1 MDEIDESIIFMN
13 ICSLRLRMCIFCRT
27 FAHSSNMTH
36 QELAYHYVQHTNR
49 CIFLTGKAG
58 TGKTTFL
65 RRLKQECPK
74 QMAVV
79 APTGVAAI
87 NAEGVTIHSLFQLPP
102 QLFLPTDEARRQLFA
117 EMQMRA
123 NKQRVLRNLELLVID
138 EVSMVRADLLDTI
151 DAVLRHF
158 KHRPT
163 IPFGGVQLLVIGDLF
178 QLSPVVREEEWR
190 LLQPYYEGPY
200 FFQARVF
207 RELKPIYIEFEHVY
221 RQTNVEFLSILNEVR
236 NNRLTAESFAVLNGR
251 VQKFSGSEDQEFRRP
266 DGAITLSTHNSKVD
280 AINQR
285 EMDALKGK
293 EYTYKATITDTFPE
307 SMYPIDEQ
315 LTLKVGARVMF
326 IKNDSSTDKLYYNG
340 KLGVVTSLSKQA
352 INVRCDDGTEVNV
365 HNEVWENIRYN
376 ADSGSDQVQTE
387 IIGTFTHYPL
397 RLAWAITIHKAQG
410 LTFDQLII
418 DAEDAFAAGQVYVA
432 LSRCRSLEGLTLL
445 TPIPTRALTN
455 AREVLQFTENQDSI
469 QTIEQNLQPA
479 QKDYLTTL
487 LCALFD
493 FKEHAEQLY
502 SLQRMANNMTSL
514 QIPPNQYITDLITPL
529 LELHGVGER
538 FQQQIRQ
545 LMYNDQLDKLQERL
559 QAACQYYAP
568 KIYELLKEMSDCPLR
583 SNNQSDSAQLKQSI
597 LDIYAALSRK
607 AYLQAQMAQNVTVE
621 AYFEARKTYQYKEP
635 SLTIYTTQRKKH
647 VTSSAT
653 AFLSVSLLQQGYR
666 LNDIAKKRKITLKTV
681 AKHIRQFIDD
691 GVIKISDVFPED
703 RQYLR

>member
-1 MDEIDESIIFMN
+1 
-13 ICSLRLRMCIFCRT
+13 
-27 FAHSSNMTH
+27 MTT

-221 RQTNVEFLSILNEVR
+221 RQTNQEFLSILNEVR
-236 NNRLTAESFAVLNGR
+236 NNALTPQSFAVLNSR
-251 VQKFSGSEDQEFRRP
+251 VRSLGVKEFRSLE
-266 DGAITLSTHNSKVD
+266 GAITLSTHNSKVD

-352 INVRCDDGTEVNV
+352 INVLCDDGTEVNV

-479 QKDYLTTL
+479 QKEYLTTL

-493 FKEHAEQLY
+493 FKEHTEQLY

-545 LMYNDQLDKLQERL
+545 LMYHNQLDKLQERL
-559 QAACQYYAP
+559 LAASQYYAP
-568 KIYELLKEMSDCPLR
+568 KLYELLKEMSECPLR

-607 AYLQAQMAQNVTVE
+607 AYLQSQMAQKVTVE
-621 AYFEARKTYQYKEP
+621 AYFEARKTYKYKEP
-635 SLTIYTTQRKKH
+635 ALAIYTTQRKSR
-647 VTSSAT
+647 VNAT
-653 AFLSVSLLQQGYR
+653 TFQTMTLLHQGYR
-666 LNDIAKKRKITLKTV
+666 IKDIAKQRNMTQRTVVKHLK
-681 AKHIRQFIDD
+681 ALLED
-691 GVIKISDVFPED
+691 GVIELQDFHPAD
-703 RQYLR
+703 RVWIRG

>member
-1 MDEIDESIIFMN
+1 
-13 ICSLRLRMCIFCRT
+13 
-27 FAHSSNMTH
+27 MTT

-65 RRLKQECPK
+65 RRLKEECPK

-102 QLFLPTDEARRQLFA
+102 QLFVPTDEARRQLFA

-158 KHRPT
+158 KHRPN
-163 IPFGGVQLLVIGDLF
+163 IPFGGVQLLLIGDLF
-178 QLSPVVREEEWR
+178 QLSPVAREDEWR
-190 LLQPYYEGPY
+190 LLQPFYDGPY

-207 RELKPIYIEFEHVY
+207 HELKPVYIEFEHVY
-221 RQTNVEFLSILNEVR
+221 RQTNLDFLHILNEVR
-236 NNRLTAESFAVLNGR
+236 NNTLSPSSLQILNSR
-251 VQKFSGSEDQEFRRP
+251 YIP
-266 DGAITLSTHNSKVD
+266 DFKSDSHITLSTHNSKVD

-285 EMDALKGK
+285 EMAALKGK

-352 INVRCDDGTEVNV
+352 INVLCDDGTEVDV

-455 AREVLQFTENQDSI
+455 AREVLQFTDNQDSL
-469 QTIEQNLQPA
+469 QTTKQNLIPS

-493 FKEHAEQLY
+493 FREHTEQLY
-502 SLQRMANNMTSL
+502 ALQRMANNMTSL
-514 QIPPNQYITDLITPL
+514 QIPPNQYISDLISPL
-529 LELHGVGER
+529 LDLHGVGER

-545 LMYNDQLDKLQERL
+545 LMYHDQLDKLQERL
-559 QAACQYYAP
+559 MAASQYYAP
-568 KIYELLKEMSDCPLR
+568 KLLELLKTITDCPLR

-607 AYLQAQMAQNVTVE
+607 AYLQAQMAQKVTVE
-621 AYFEARKTYQYKEP
+621 AYFEARKSYKYKEP
-635 SLTIYTTQRKKH
+635 TLTIYTTQRKDR
-647 VTSSAT
+647 VSST
-653 AFLSVSLLQQGYR
+653 TFHTMTLLRQGYR
-666 LNDIAKKRKITLKTV
+666 IKDIAKHRNMTQKTVIKHLKTLLE
-681 AKHIRQFIDD
+681 DD
-691 GVIKISDVFPED
+691 MIALSDFHPAD
-703 RQYLR
+703 RPWVRS

>member
-1 MDEIDESIIFMN
+1 MN
-13 ICSLRLRMCIFCRT
+13 T
-27 FAHSSNMTH
+27 Y
-36 QELAYHYVQHTNR
+36 ELAYEYVQHTNR

-65 RRLKQECPK
+65 RRLKEECPK

-151 DAVLRHF
+151 DVVLRHF

-236 NNRLTAESFAVLNGR
+236 NNALTPDSLRILNSR
-251 VQKFSGSEDQEFRRP
+251 YIP
-266 DGAITLSTHNSKVD
+266 DFKSDSYITLSTHNSKVD

-285 EMDALKGK
+285 EMNALKGK
-293 EYTYKATITDTFPE
+293 EYTYRATITDTFPE

-326 IKNDSSTDKLYYNG
+326 IKNDSSNDKLYYNG

-352 INVRCDDGTEVNV
+352 INVQCDDGTEVNV

-455 AREVLQFTENQDSI
+455 AREVLQFTDNQDSL
-469 QTIEQNLQPA
+469 QTIEQNLISA

-493 FKEHAEQLY
+493 FKEHTEQLY
-502 SLQRMANNMTSL
+502 ALQRMANNMSSL
-514 QIPPNQYITDLITPL
+514 QFPPNEYLTDLISL
-529 LELHGVGER
+529 LLDLHGVGER

-545 LMYNDQLDKLQERL
+545 LMYHDQIEQLQQRL
-559 QAACQYYAP
+559 QAASQYYAP
-568 KIYELLKEMSDCPLR
+568 KIYELLKAMSDCQLR
-583 SNNQSDSAQLKQSI
+583 SNNQSDAAQLKQNI
-597 LDIYAALSRK
+597 LDIYAAISRK
-607 AYLQAQMAQNVTVE
+607 AYLQSQIAQNVTVE
-621 AYFEARKTYQYKEP
+621 AYFKARKTYKYKEP
-635 SLTIYTTQRKKH
+635 ALTIYTTQRKAR
-647 VTSSAT
+647 VNAT
-653 AFLSVSLLQQGYR
+653 TFQSLTLLHQGYR
-666 LNDIAKKRKITLKTV
+666 IKDIAKHRNVTQRTVIKHLKTLMEDGMLEIHEIHPADRV
-681 AKHIRQFIDD
+681 WIRN
-691 GVIKISDVFPED
+691 
-703 RQYLR
+703 

>member
-1 MDEIDESIIFMN
+1 
-13 ICSLRLRMCIFCRT
+13 
-27 FAHSSNMTH
+27 MTT

-65 RRLKQECPK
+65 RRLKEECPK

-151 DAVLRHF
+151 DTVLRHF

-163 IPFGGVQLLVIGDLF
+163 IPFGGVQLIVIGDLF

-190 LLQPYYEGPY
+190 LLQPFYDGPY

-221 RQTNVEFLSILNEVR
+221 RQTNLEFLSILNEVR
-236 NNRLTAESFAVLNGR
+236 NNALTPQSFEILNSR
-251 VQKFSGSEDQEFRRP
+251 VKSLGTEVIGSLGENSKQ
-266 DGAITLSTHNSKVD
+266 AITLSTHNSKVD
-280 AINQR
+280 AINRR
-285 EMDALKGK
+285 EMEALKGK
-293 EYTYKATITDTFPE
+293 EYTYKAKITDTFPE

-340 KLGVVTSLSKQA
+340 KLGVVASLSKQA
-352 INVRCDDGTEVNV
+352 INVLCDDGTEVNV

-376 ADSGSDQVQTE
+376 ADSGSDLVQTE
-387 IIGTFTHYPL
+387 IVGTFTHYPL

-455 AREVLQFTENQDSI
+455 AREVLQFTDNQESI
-469 QTIEQNLQPA
+469 QAIEQNLQPA
-479 QKDYLTTL
+479 RKEYLTTL

-493 FKEHAEQLY
+493 FKEHTEQLY
-502 SLQRMANNMTSL
+502 ALQRMANNMTSL
-514 QIPPNQYITDLITPL
+514 QTPPSDFIADLITPL
-529 LELHGVGER
+529 LDLHGVGER

-545 LMYNDQLDKLQERL
+545 LMYHDQLEKLLERL

-568 KIYELLKEMSDCPLR
+568 KIYELLKAMSDCPLR
-583 SNNQSDSAQLKQSI
+583 SNNQSDSAQLKQAI

-607 AYLQAQMAQNVTVE
+607 AYLQAQMAQKATVE
-621 AYFEARKTYQYKEP
+621 AYFEARKTYKYKEP
-635 SLTIYTTQRKKH
+635 ILTIYTTQRKLR
-647 VTSSAT
+647 TSSR
-653 AFLSVSLLQQGYR
+653 AFQSLTYLKQGYR
-666 LNDIAKKRKITLKTV
+666 ISEIAQLRGMTQKTII
-681 AKHIRQFIDD
+681 KHLRQFYDE
-691 GVIKISDVFPED
+691 GVIDVSDFHPAD
-703 RQYLR
+703 RRWVR

>member
-1 MDEIDESIIFMN
+1 
-13 ICSLRLRMCIFCRT
+13 
-27 FAHSSNMTH
+27 MTP

-58 TGKTTFL
+58 TGKTSFL
-65 RRLKQECPK
+65 RRLKEECPK
-74 QMAVV
+74 QLAVV

-102 QLFLPTDEARRQLFA
+102 QLFIPTDEARRQLFA

-190 LLQPYYEGPY
+190 LLQAFYDGPY

-207 RELKPIYIEFEHVY
+207 RELKPVYIEFERVY
-221 RQTNVEFLSILNEVR
+221 RQTNMEFLSILNQVR
-236 NNRLTAESFAVLNGR
+236 NNALTPQSFAMLNSR
-251 VQKFSGSEDQEFRRP
+251 VRSLGVKEFRSL
-266 DGAITLSTHNSKVD
+266 GEAITLSTHNSKVD

-285 EMDALKGK
+285 EMDALNGK
-293 EYTYKATITDTFPE
+293 EYTYKATITDTFPD
-307 SMYPIDEQ
+307 SMFPIDEQ

-352 INVRCDDGTEVNV
+352 INVLCDDGTEVNV
-365 HNEVWENIRYN
+365 HKELWENIRYN
-376 ADSGSDQVQTE
+376 ADSGSDLLQTE

-432 LSRCRSLEGLTLL
+432 LSRCRSLDGLTLL

-455 AREVLQFTENQDSI
+455 AREVLQFTDNQDSL

-479 QKDYLTTL
+479 QQEYLTTL

-493 FKEHAEQLY
+493 FKEHTEQLY
-502 SLQRMANNMTSL
+502 ALQRMANNMTSL
-514 QIPPNQYITDLITPL
+514 QIPPNQYITDLISPL
-529 LELHGVGER
+529 LDLHRVGER

-545 LMYNDQLDKLQERL
+545 LMYHNQFDKLQERL
-559 QAACQYYAP
+559 LAASQYYAP
-568 KIYELLKEMSDCPLR
+568 QIYQLLKAMTDCPLR
-583 SNNQSDSAQLKQSI
+583 SNNQSDSTQLKQSI

-607 AYLQAQMAQNVTVE
+607 AYLQSQLAQEVTVE
-621 AYFEARKTYQYKEP
+621 AYFEARKSYKYKEP
-635 SLTIYTTQRKKH
+635 SLTIYTTQRKSRI
-647 VTSSAT
+647 TAT
-653 AFLSVSLLQQGYR
+653 TFQTMTLLHHGYR
-666 LNDIAKKRKITLKTV
+666 IKDIAKHRNMTQKTV
-681 AKHIRQFIDD
+681 IRHLKSLLDD
-691 GVIKISDVFPED
+691 DMIVLSDFHPAD
-703 RQYLR
+703 RPWVKR

>member
-1 MDEIDESIIFMN
+1 
-13 ICSLRLRMCIFCRT
+13 
-27 FAHSSNMTH
+27 MTS

-65 RRLKQECPK
+65 RRLKEDCSK
-74 QMAVV
+74 QMTVV

-102 QLFLPTDEARRQLFA
+102 QLFLPTDEARRQLFS

-151 DAVLRHF
+151 DAVLRHY

-190 LLQPYYEGPY
+190 LLQPFYDGPY

-207 RELKPIYIEFEHVY
+207 RELQPVYIEFEHVY
-221 RQTNVEFLSILNEVR
+221 RQTNLEFLSILNEVR
-236 NNRLTAESFAVLNGR
+236 NNALTPQSFAVLNSR
-251 VQKFSGSEDQEFRRP
+251 VRSLGVKEFRSLE
-266 DGAITLSTHNSKVD
+266 GAITLSTHNSKVD

-285 EMDALKGK
+285 EMDALKGR
-293 EYTYKATITDTFPE
+293 EYTYNATITDTFPE

-315 LTLKVGARVMF
+315 LVLKVGARVMF
-326 IKNDSSTDKLYYNG
+326 IKNDSSSEKLYYNG
-340 KLGVVTSLSKQA
+340 KLGVVASLSKQA
-352 INVRCDDGTEVNV
+352 INVLCDDGTEVNV
-365 HNEVWENIRYN
+365 HNEVWENIRYS

-455 AREVLQFTENQDSI
+455 AQEVLQFTANQDSL

-479 QKDYLTTL
+479 QKEYLTSL

-514 QIPPNQYITDLITPL
+514 QIPPNQYISDLISPL
-529 LELHGVGER
+529 LDLHGVGER

-545 LMYNDQLDKLQERL
+545 LMYHDQQDKLQERL
-559 QAACQYYAP
+559 QAASQYYAP
-568 KIYELLKEMSDCPLR
+568 KLYELLKAVSDCPLR
-583 SNNQSDSAQLKQSI
+583 SNNQSDAGQLKQSI

-607 AYLQAQMAQNVTVE
+607 TYLQAQMAKVATVE
-621 AYFEARKTYQYKEP
+621 TYFEARKNYKYKEP
-635 SLTIYTTQRKKH
+635 TLTIYTTQRKSR
-647 VTSSAT
+647 VNTT
-653 AFLSVSLLQQGYR
+653 TFQTLTLLHQGYR
-666 LNDIAKKRKITLKTV
+666 IKDIAKHRNMTQKTIIKHLKILLE
-681 AKHIRQFIDD
+681 D
-691 GVIKISDVFPED
+691 GVIEQHDFHPAD
-703 RQYLR
+703 RPWVR

>member
-1 MDEIDESIIFMN
+1 
-13 ICSLRLRMCIFCRT
+13 
-27 FAHSSNMTH
+27 MTS

-65 RRLKQECPK
+65 RRLKEDCSK

-102 QLFLPTDEARRQLFA
+102 QLFLPTDEARRQLFS

-138 EVSMVRADLLDTI
+138 EVSMVRAYLLDTI
-151 DAVLRHF
+151 DAVLRHY

-190 LLQPYYEGPY
+190 LLQPFYDGPY

-207 RELKPIYIEFEHVY
+207 RELQPVYIEFEHVY
-221 RQTNVEFLSILNEVR
+221 RQTNLEFLSILNEVR
-236 NNRLTAESFAVLNGR
+236 NNILTTESLRILNSR
-251 VQKFSGSEDQEFRRP
+251 YVP
-266 DGAITLSTHNSKVD
+266 DFKSNSHITLSTHNSKVD

-285 EMDALKGK
+285 EMDALKGR
-293 EYTYKATITDTFPE
+293 EYTYNATITDTFPE

-315 LTLKVGARVMF
+315 LVLKVGARVMF
-326 IKNDSSTDKLYYNG
+326 IKNDSSSEKLYYNG
-340 KLGVVTSLSKQA
+340 KLGVVASLSKQA
-352 INVRCDDGTEVNV
+352 INVLCDDGTEVNV

-455 AREVLQFTENQDSI
+455 AREVLQFTANQDSL

-479 QKDYLTTL
+479 QKEYLTSL

-502 SLQRMANNMTSL
+502 ALQRMANNMTSL

-635 SLTIYTTQRKKH
+635 SLTIYTTQRKSR
-647 VTSSAT
+647 VNAT
-653 AFLSVSLLQQGYR
+653 TFQTMTLLHQGYR
-666 LNDIAKKRKITLKTV
+666 IKDIAKHRNMTQKTVIKHLKMLLEDDVITLTDFHP
-681 AKHIRQFIDD
+681 ADRIW
-691 GVIKISDVFPED
+691 IKNGNYI
-703 RQYLR
+703 

>member
-1 MDEIDESIIFMN
+1 
-13 ICSLRLRMCIFCRT
+13 
-27 FAHSSNMTH
+27 MTS

-236 NNRLTAESFAVLNGR
+236 NNRLTAESFAVLNSR
-251 VQKFSGSEDQEFRRP
+251 VRSLGVQELRSLE
-266 DGAITLSTHNSKVD
+266 GAITLSTHNSKVD

-315 LTLKVGARVMF
+315 LILKVGARVMF

-455 AREVLQFTENQDSI
+455 AREVLRFTENQDSI

-479 QKDYLTTL
+479 QKEYLTSL

-493 FKEHAEQLY
+493 FKEHTEQLY

-514 QIPPNQYITDLITPL
+514 QIPPNQYISDLITPL

-545 LMYNDQLDKLQERL
+545 LMYHDQLDKLQERL

-568 KIYELLKEMSDCPLR
+568 KIYELLKEMSNCPLR

-647 VTSSAT
+647 VTTSAT

>member
-1 MDEIDESIIFMN
+1 
-13 ICSLRLRMCIFCRT
+13 
-27 FAHSSNMTH
+27 MTP

-58 TGKTTFL
+58 TGKTSFL
-65 RRLKQECPK
+65 RRLKEECPK
-74 QMAVV
+74 QLAVV

-102 QLFLPTDEARRQLFA
+102 QLFIPTDEARRQLFA

-190 LLQPYYEGPY
+190 LLQAFYDGPY

-207 RELKPIYIEFEHVY
+207 RELKPVYIEFERVY
-221 RQTNVEFLSILNEVR
+221 RQTNMEFLSILNQVR
-236 NNRLTAESFAVLNGR
+236 NNALTPQSFAMLNSR
-251 VQKFSGSEDQEFRRP
+251 VRSLGDQEFRSLE
-266 DGAITLSTHNSKVD
+266 GAITLSTHNSKVD

-285 EMDALKGK
+285 EMDALNGK
-293 EYTYKATITDTFPE
+293 EYTYKATITDTFPD
-307 SMYPIDEQ
+307 SMFPIDEQ

-340 KLGVVTSLSKQA
+340 KLGVVTSLSKHA
-352 INVRCDDGTEVNV
+352 INVLCDDGTEVNV
-365 HNEVWENIRYN
+365 HKELWENIRYN
-376 ADSGSDQVQTE
+376 ADSGSDLLQTE

-432 LSRCRSLEGLTLL
+432 LSRCRSLDGLTLL

-455 AREVLQFTENQDSI
+455 AREVLQFTDNQDSL

-479 QKDYLTTL
+479 QQEYLATL

-493 FKEHAEQLY
+493 FKEHTEQLY
-502 SLQRMANNMTSL
+502 ALQRMANNMTSL
-514 QIPPNQYITDLITPL
+514 QIPPNQYITDLISPL
-529 LELHGVGER
+529 LDLHRVGER

-545 LMYNDQLDKLQERL
+545 LMYHNQFDKLQERL
-559 QAACQYYAP
+559 LAASQYYAP
-568 KIYELLKEMSDCPLR
+568 QIYQLLKAMTDCPLR
-583 SNNQSDSAQLKQSI
+583 SNNQSDSTQLKQSI

-607 AYLQAQMAQNVTVE
+607 AYLQSQLAQEVTVE
-621 AYFEARKTYQYKEP
+621 AYFEARKSYKYKEP
-635 SLTIYTTQRKKH
+635 SLTIYTTQRKSRI
-647 VTSSAT
+647 TAT
-653 AFLSVSLLQQGYR
+653 TFQTMTLLRHGYR
-666 LNDIAKKRKITLKTV
+666 IKDIAKHRNMTQKTV
-681 AKHIRQFIDD
+681 IRHLKSLLDD
-691 GVIKISDVFPED
+691 DMIVLSDFHPAD
-703 RQYLR
+703 RPWVKR

>member
-1 MDEIDESIIFMN
+1 
-13 ICSLRLRMCIFCRT
+13 
-27 FAHSSNMTH
+27 
-36 QELAYHYVQHTNR
+36 
-49 CIFLTGKAG
+49 
-58 TGKTTFL
+58 
-65 RRLKQECPK
+65 
-74 QMAVV
+74 
-79 APTGVAAI
+79 
-87 NAEGVTIHSLFQLPP
+87 LPP

-190 LLQPYYEGPY
+190 LLQPFYDGPY

-207 RELKPIYIEFEHVY
+207 RELKPVYIEFEHVY
-221 RQTNVEFLSILNEVR
+221 RQTNLDFLSILNEVR
-236 NNRLTAESFAVLNGR
+236 NNALTPHSFAVLNSR
-251 VQKFSGSEDQEFRRP
+251 VRSLGVKEFRSLE
-266 DGAITLSTHNSKVD
+266 GAITLSTHNSKVD

-352 INVRCDDGTEVNV
+352 INVLCDDGTEVNV

-376 ADSGSDQVQTE
+376 AEASSDQVQTE
-387 IIGTFTHYPL
+387 VIGTFTHYPL

-455 AREVLQFTENQDSI
+455 AREVLQFTDNQESI

-479 QKDYLTTL
+479 QKEYLTTL

-493 FKEHAEQLY
+493 FKEHTEHLY
-502 SLQRMANNMTSL
+502 ALQRMANSMTSL
-514 QIPPNQYITDLITPL
+514 QTPPNEFITDLITPL
-529 LELHGVGER
+529 LDLHGVGER

-545 LMYNDQLDKLQERL
+545 LMYHDQLDKLQERL

-568 KIYELLKEMSDCPLR
+568 KIYELLKAMSDCPLR
-583 SNNQSDSAQLKQSI
+583 SNNQSDAAQLKQSI

-607 AYLQAQMAQNVTVE
+607 AYLQAQMAQKVTVE
-621 AYFEARKTYQYKEP
+621 AYFEARKTYKYKEP
-635 SLTIYTTQRKKH
+635 ILTIYTTQRKLR
-647 VTSSAT
+647 TSSR
-653 AFLSVSLLQQGYR
+653 AFQSLTYLKQGYR
-666 LNDIAKKRKITLKTV
+666 ISEIAQLRGMTQKTII
-681 AKHIRQFIDD
+681 KHLRQFYDE
-691 GVIKISDVFPED
+691 GVIDVSDFHPAD
-703 RQYLR
+703 RRWVR

>member
-1 MDEIDESIIFMN
+1 
-13 ICSLRLRMCIFCRT
+13 
-27 FAHSSNMTH
+27 MTS

-251 VQKFSGSEDQEFRRP
+251 VQEFRGSEVQEFRSLG
-266 DGAITLSTHNSKVD
+266 GAITLSTHNSKVD

-285 EMDALKGK
+285 EMDALKGR

-315 LTLKVGARVMF
+315 LILKVGARVMF

-352 INVRCDDGTEVNV
+352 INVLCDDGTEVNV

-479 QKDYLTTL
+479 QKEYLTTL

-493 FKEHAEQLY
+493 FKEHTEQLY

-545 LMYNDQLDKLQERL
+545 LMYHDQLDKLQERL

-621 AYFEARKTYQYKEP
+621 AYFEARKTYKYKEP
-635 SLTIYTTQRKKH
+635 SLTIYTTQRKSR
-647 VTSSAT
+647 VNAT
-653 AFLSVSLLQQGYR
+653 TFQTMTLLHQGYR

>member
-1 MDEIDESIIFMN
+1 
-13 ICSLRLRMCIFCRT
+13 
-27 FAHSSNMTH
+27 MTS

-190 LLQPYYEGPY
+190 LLQPFYDGPY

-236 NNRLTAESFAVLNGR
+236 NNALTPQSFAVLNSR
-251 VQKFSGSEDQEFRRP
+251 VRSEGMKELRSEG
-266 DGAITLSTHNSKVD
+266 GAITLSTHNNKVD

-352 INVRCDDGTEVNV
+352 IHVRCDDGTEVNV

-410 LTFDQLII
+410 LTFDELII

-455 AREVLQFTENQDSI
+455 AREVLQFTDNQDSLQI
-469 QTIEQNLQPA
+469 IEQNLQPA
-479 QKDYLTTL
+479 QKEYLTTL

-493 FKEHAEQLY
+493 FKEHTEQLY

-514 QIPPNQYITDLITPL
+514 QIPPNQYISDLITPL

-545 LMYNDQLDKLQERL
+545 LMYLNQRDKLQERL

-597 LDIYAALSRK
+597 LDIYAAISRK
-607 AYLQAQMAQNVTVE
+607 AYLQAQMAQNLTVE
-621 AYFEARKTYQYKEP
+621 TYFLARRTYTYKEP
-635 SLTIYTTQRKKH
+635 TLTIYTTQRKSR
-647 VTSSAT
+647 VNAT
-653 AFLSVSLLQQGYR
+653 TFQTMTLLHQGYR
-666 LNDIAKKRKITLKTV
+666 IKDIAKQRNMTQRTVIKHLKILLEDEMITLHDFHP
-681 AKHIRQFIDD
+681 ADRIW
-691 GVIKISDVFPED
+691 IKN
-703 RQYLR
+703 

>member
-1 MDEIDESIIFMN
+1 
-13 ICSLRLRMCIFCRT
+13 
-27 FAHSSNMTH
+27 MTS

-65 RRLKQECPK
+65 PCLKQECPK

-158 KHRPT
+158 KHRPM

-251 VQKFSGSEDQEFRRP
+251 VREIRGSGVQEFRGSEE
-266 DGAITLSTHNSKVD
+266 GAITLSTHNSKVD

-455 AREVLQFTENQDSI
+455 AREVLRFTENQDSI

-479 QKDYLTTL
+479 QKEYLTTL

-493 FKEHAEQLY
+493 FKEHTEQLY

-621 AYFEARKTYQYKEP
+621 AYFEARKTYKYKEP

>member
-1 MDEIDESIIFMN
+1 
-13 ICSLRLRMCIFCRT
+13 
-27 FAHSSNMTH
+27 MTS

-190 LLQPYYEGPY
+190 LLQSYYEGPY

-236 NNRLTAESFAVLNGR
+236 NNRLTAESLRILNSR
-251 VQKFSGSEDQEFRRP
+251 YIP
-266 DGAITLSTHNSKVD
+266 DFKSNSHITLSTHNNKVD

-285 EMDALKGK
+285 EMNALKGK
-293 EYTYKATITDTFPE
+293 EYTYHATITDIFPE

-352 INVRCDDGTEVNV
+352 IHVLCDDGTEVNV

-455 AREVLQFTENQDSI
+455 AHEVLKFTDKQDSI
-469 QTIEQNLQPA
+469 QMVEQNLQPA
-479 QKDYLTTL
+479 QQEYLVSL

-493 FKEHAEQLY
+493 FKEHTEQLY

-514 QIPPNQYITDLITPL
+514 QTPPNQYIADLVTPL

-545 LMYNDQLDKLQERL
+545 LMYHDQQDKLQERL
-559 QAACQYYAP
+559 RAACQYYAP
-568 KIYELLKEMSDCPLR
+568 KIYELLKDMSDCPLR
-583 SNNQSDSAQLKQSI
+583 SNNQSDSAQLKQNI
-597 LDIYAALSRK
+597 LDIYAAISRK
-607 AYLQAQMAQNVTVE
+607 AYLQAQMAKDVTVE
-621 AYFEARKTYQYKEP
+621 AYFKARKAYKYKEP
-635 SLTIYTTQRKKH
+635 TLTIYTTQRKSR
-647 VTSSAT
+647 VNAT
-653 AFLSVSLLQQGYR
+653 TFQTMTLLHQGYHIK
-666 LNDIAKKRKITLKTV
+666 DIAKHRNMTQKTV
-681 AKHIRQFIDD
+681 IKHLKMLLED
-691 GVIKISDVFPED
+691 GMIEIHDFHPADRLWIKN
-703 RQYLR
+703 

>member
-1 MDEIDESIIFMN
+1 MS
-13 ICSLRLRMCIFCRT
+13 
-27 FAHSSNMTH
+27 AY
-36 QELAYHYVQHTNR
+36 ELAYEYVQYTNC

-102 QLFLPTDEARRQLFA
+102 QLFLPTDEARRQLFS

-123 NKQRVLRNLELLVID
+123 NKQRVLRNLELLVVD

-163 IPFGGVQLLVIGDLF
+163 IPFGGVQLLMIGDLF

-190 LLQPYYEGPY
+190 LLQPFYDGPY

-207 RELKPIYIEFEHVY
+207 RELQPVYIEFEHVY
-221 RQTNVEFLSILNEVR
+221 RQTNLEFLSILNEVR
-236 NNRLTAESFAVLNGR
+236 NNALTPQSFAVLNSR
-251 VQKFSGSEDQEFRRP
+251 VRSLGVKEFRSLE
-266 DGAITLSTHNSKVD
+266 GAITLSTHNSKVD

-293 EYTYKATITDTFPE
+293 EYTYKATITDIFPE

-315 LTLKVGARVMF
+315 LVLKVGARVMF

-469 QTIEQNLQPA
+469 QTVEQDLQPA
-479 QKDYLTTL
+479 QKEYLTSL

-502 SLQRMANNMTSL
+502 ALQRMANNMTSL
-514 QIPPNQYITDLITPL
+514 QIPPNQYISDLITPL

-545 LMYNDQLDKLQERL
+545 LMYHNRLEKLQERL
-559 QAACQYYAP
+559 QAASQYYAP

-583 SNNQSDSAQLKQSI
+583 SNNQSDSAQLKQAI
-597 LDIYAALSRK
+597 LDIYAAISRK
-607 AYLQAQMAQNVTVE
+607 VYLQAQMAKDVTVE
-621 AYFEARKTYQYKEP
+621 AYFKARKAYQYKEP
-635 SLTIYTTQRKKH
+635 SLTIYTTQRKSR
-647 VTSSAT
+647 VNAT
-653 AFLSVSLLQQGYR
+653 TFQTMTLLHQGYR
-666 LNDIAKKRKITLKTV
+666 IKDIAKHRNMTQKTV
-681 AKHIRQFIDD
+681 IKHLKMLLED
-691 GVIKISDVFPED
+691 GVITLTDFHPAD
-703 RQYLR
+703 RVWIKN

>member
-1 MDEIDESIIFMN
+1 
-13 ICSLRLRMCIFCRT
+13 
-27 FAHSSNMTH
+27 MTH

-251 VQKFSGSEDQEFRRP
+251 VRSLGVKEFRSLE
-266 DGAITLSTHNSKVD
+266 GAITLSTHNSKVD

-285 EMDALKGK
+285 EMDALKGR

-315 LTLKVGARVMF
+315 LTLKAGARVMF

-352 INVRCDDGTEVNV
+352 INVLCDDGTEVNV

-479 QKDYLTTL
+479 QKEYLTTL

-493 FKEHAEQLY
+493 FKEHTEQLY
-502 SLQRMANNMTSL
+502 SLQRMANSMTSL

-621 AYFEARKTYQYKEP
+621 AYFEARKTYKYKEP
-635 SLTIYTTQRKKH
+635 SLTIYTTQRKKR

>member
-1 MDEIDESIIFMN
+1 
-13 ICSLRLRMCIFCRT
+13 
-27 FAHSSNMTH
+27 MTS

-65 RRLKQECPK
+65 RRLKEECPK

-138 EVSMVRADLLDTI
+138 EISMVRADLLDAI

-158 KHRPT
+158 KHRPA

-190 LLQPYYEGPY
+190 LLQPFYDGPY

-207 RELKPIYIEFEHVY
+207 HELKPVYIEFEHVY
-221 RQTNVEFLSILNEVR
+221 RQTHLEFLSILNEVR
-236 NNRLTAESFAVLNGR
+236 NNALTPQSFAVLNSR
-251 VQKFSGSEDQEFRRP
+251 VKSLGDQEFRSLE
-266 DGAITLSTHNSKVD
+266 GAITLSTHNSKVD

-293 EYTYKATITDTFPE
+293 EYTYKATVTDTFPE

-326 IKNDSSTDKLYYNG
+326 IKNDSSTEKLYYNG
-340 KLGVVTSLSKQA
+340 KLGIVTSLSKQA
-352 INVRCDDGTEVNV
+352 INVLCDDGTQVSV

-410 LTFDQLII
+410 LTFDQLVI

-432 LSRCRSLEGLTLL
+432 LSRCRTLDGLTLL

-455 AREVLQFTENQDSI
+455 AREVLLFTDNQDSL

-479 QKDYLTTL
+479 QKEYLTTL

-493 FKEHAEQLY
+493 FREHTEQLY
-502 SLQRMANNMTSL
+502 ALQRMANNMTSL
-514 QIPPNQYITDLITPL
+514 QIPPNEYISDLISPL
-529 LELHGVGER
+529 LDLHRVGER

-545 LMYNDQLDKLQERL
+545 LMYRDQLDLLQERL
-559 QAACQYYAP
+559 LAASQYYAP
-568 KIYELLKEMSDCPLR
+568 KIYELLKAMSDCPLR
-583 SNNQSDSAQLKQSI
+583 SNNQSDSAQLKQAI

-607 AYLQAQMAQNVTVE
+607 AYLQAQMAQSATVE
-621 AYFEARKTYQYKEP
+621 AYFEARKTYKYKEP
-635 SLTIYTTQRKKH
+635 SLTIYTTQRKSR
-647 VTSSAT
+647 VSST
-653 AFLSVSLLQQGYR
+653 TFQTMTLLRQGYR
-666 LNDIAKKRKITLKTV
+666 IKDIAKQRKMTHKTV
-681 AKHIRQFIDD
+681 IRHLKILLDD
-691 GVIKISDVFPED
+691 GVLSLHDFHPAD
-703 RQYLR
+703 RALVRN

>member
-1 MDEIDESIIFMN
+1 
-13 ICSLRLRMCIFCRT
+13 
-27 FAHSSNMTH
+27 MTT

-65 RRLKQECPK
+65 RRLKEECPK

-151 DAVLRHF
+151 DTVLRHF

-163 IPFGGVQLLVIGDLF
+163 IPFGGVQLVVIGDLF

-190 LLQPYYEGPY
+190 LLQPFYDGPY

-221 RQTNVEFLSILNEVR
+221 RQTNLEFLSILNEVR
-236 NNRLTAESFAVLNGR
+236 NNALTPQSFAILNSRVKSLGTEVL
-251 VQKFSGSEDQEFRRP
+251 GSLGENSKQ
-266 DGAITLSTHNSKVD
+266 AITLSTHNSKVD
-280 AINQR
+280 AINRR
-285 EMDALKGK
+285 EMEALKGK
-293 EYTYKATITDTFPE
+293 EYTYKAKITDTFPE
-307 SMYPIDEQ
+307 PMYPIDEQ

-340 KLGVVTSLSKQA
+340 KLGVVESLSKQA
-352 INVRCDDGTEVNV
+352 INVLCDDGTEVNV

-376 ADSGSDQVQTE
+376 ADSGSDLVQTE
-387 IIGTFTHYPL
+387 IVGTFTHYPL

-455 AREVLQFTENQDSI
+455 AREVLQFTDNQESI
-469 QTIEQNLQPA
+469 QAIEQNLQPA
-479 QKDYLTTL
+479 QKEYLTTL

-493 FKEHAEQLY
+493 FKEHTEQLY
-502 SLQRMANNMTSL
+502 ALQRMANSMTSL
-514 QIPPNQYITDLITPL
+514 QTPPSDFIADLITPL
-529 LELHGVGER
+529 LDLHGVGER

-545 LMYNDQLDKLQERL
+545 LMYHDQLEKLQERL

-568 KIYELLKEMSDCPLR
+568 KIYELLKAMSDCPLR
-583 SNNQSDSAQLKQSI
+583 SNNQSDSAQLKQAI

-607 AYLQAQMAQNVTVE
+607 AYLQAQMAQKATVE
-621 AYFEARKTYQYKEP
+621 AYFEARKTYKYKEP
-635 SLTIYTTQRKKH
+635 ILTIYTTQRKLR
-647 VTSSAT
+647 TSSR
-653 AFLSVSLLQQGYR
+653 AFQSLTYLKQGYR
-666 LNDIAKKRKITLKTV
+666 ISEIAQLRGMTQKTII
-681 AKHIRQFIDD
+681 KHLRQFYDE
-691 GVIKISDVFPED
+691 GVIDVSDFHPAD
-703 RQYLR
+703 RRWVR

>member
-1 MDEIDESIIFMN
+1 
-13 ICSLRLRMCIFCRT
+13 
-27 FAHSSNMTH
+27 MTS

-190 LLQPYYEGPY
+190 LLQPYYEGLY

-236 NNRLTAESFAVLNGR
+236 NNALTPQSFAVLNSR
-251 VQKFSGSEDQEFRRP
+251 VRSEGMKELRSEG
-266 DGAITLSTHNSKVD
+266 GAITLSTHNSKVD

-340 KLGVVTSLSKQA
+340 KLGVVTSLSRQA
-352 INVRCDDGTEVNV
+352 IHVLCDDGTEVNV

-410 LTFDQLII
+410 LTFDELII

-455 AREVLQFTENQDSI
+455 AREVLQFTDNQDSLQI
-469 QTIEQNLQPA
+469 IEQHLQPA
-479 QKDYLTTL
+479 QKEYLTTL

-493 FKEHAEQLY
+493 FKEHTEQLY
-502 SLQRMANNMTSL
+502 SLQRMANSMTSL
-514 QIPPNQYITDLITPL
+514 QIPPNQYISDLITPL

-545 LMYNDQLDKLQERL
+545 LMYLNQRDKLQERL

-597 LDIYAALSRK
+597 LDIYAAISRK
-607 AYLQAQMAQNVTVE
+607 AYLQAHMAQNITVE
-621 AYFEARKTYQYKEP
+621 TYFLARRTYTYKEP
-635 SLTIYTTQRKKH
+635 TLTIYTTQRKAR
-647 VTSSAT
+647 VNAT
-653 AFLSVSLLQQGYR
+653 TFQTMTLLHQGYR
-666 LNDIAKKRKITLKTV
+666 IKDIAKQRNMTQRTVIKHLKILLEDEMITLHDFHP
-681 AKHIRQFIDD
+681 ADRIW
-691 GVIKISDVFPED
+691 IKN
-703 RQYLR
+703 

>member
-1 MDEIDESIIFMN
+1 
-13 ICSLRLRMCIFCRT
+13 
-27 FAHSSNMTH
+27 MTH

-236 NNRLTAESFAVLNGR
+236 NNRLTAESFAVLNSR
-251 VQKFSGSEDQEFRRP
+251 VREIRGSEVQEFRGEG
-266 DGAITLSTHNSKVD
+266 GAITLSTHNSKVD

-285 EMDALKGK
+285 EMDALKGR
-293 EYTYKATITDTFPE
+293 EYTYKAMITDTFPE

-315 LTLKVGARVMF
+315 LTLKAGARVMF

-352 INVRCDDGTEVNV
+352 IHVLCDDGTEVNV

-455 AREVLQFTENQDSI
+455 AREVLRFTENQDSI

-479 QKDYLTTL
+479 QKEYLTTL

-493 FKEHAEQLY
+493 FKEHTEQLY

-621 AYFEARKTYQYKEP
+621 AYFEARKTYKYKEP
-635 SLTIYTTQRKKH
+635 SLTIYTTQRKKR

>member
-1 MDEIDESIIFMN
+1 
-13 ICSLRLRMCIFCRT
+13 
-27 FAHSSNMTH
+27 MTS

-65 RRLKQECPK
+65 RRLKEDCSK
-74 QMAVV
+74 QMVVV

-102 QLFLPTDEARRQLFA
+102 QLFLPTDEARRQLFS

-151 DAVLRHF
+151 DAVLRHY

-190 LLQPYYEGPY
+190 LLQPFYDGPY

-207 RELKPIYIEFEHVY
+207 RELQPVYIEFEHVY
-221 RQTNVEFLSILNEVR
+221 RQTNLEFLSILNEVR
-236 NNRLTAESFAVLNGR
+236 NNILTTESLRILNSR
-251 VQKFSGSEDQEFRRP
+251 YVP
-266 DGAITLSTHNSKVD
+266 DFKSNSHITLSTHNSKVD

-285 EMDALKGK
+285 EMDALKGR
-293 EYTYKATITDTFPE
+293 EYTYNATITDTFPE

-315 LTLKVGARVMF
+315 LVLKVGARVMF
-326 IKNDSSTDKLYYNG
+326 IKNDSSSEKLYYNG

-352 INVRCDDGTEVNV
+352 INVLCDDGTEVNV

-455 AREVLQFTENQDSI
+455 AREVLQFTANQDSL

-479 QKDYLTTL
+479 QKEYLTSL

-493 FKEHAEQLY
+493 FKEHTEQLY

-514 QIPPNQYITDLITPL
+514 QIPPNQYISDLISPL
-529 LELHGVGER
+529 LDLHGVGER

-545 LMYNDQLDKLQERL
+545 LMYHDQQDKLQERL
-559 QAACQYYAP
+559 QAASQYYAP
-568 KIYELLKEMSDCPLR
+568 KLYELLKAMSDCPLR
-583 SNNQSDSAQLKQSI
+583 SNNQSDAGQLKQSI
-597 LDIYAALSRK
+597 LDIYTALSRK
-607 AYLQAQMAQNVTVE
+607 TYLQAQMAKVATVE
-621 AYFEARKTYQYKEP
+621 TYFEARKNYKYKEP
-635 SLTIYTTQRKKH
+635 TLTIYTTQRKSR
-647 VTSSAT
+647 VNTT
-653 AFLSVSLLQQGYR
+653 TFQTLTLLHQGYR
-666 LNDIAKKRKITLKTV
+666 IKDIAKHRNMTQKTIIKHLKILLE
-681 AKHIRQFIDD
+681 D
-691 GVIKISDVFPED
+691 GVIEQRDFHPAD
-703 RQYLR
+703 RPWVR

>member
-1 MDEIDESIIFMN
+1 MN
-13 ICSLRLRMCIFCRT
+13 
-27 FAHSSNMTH
+27 AY
-36 QELAYHYVQHTNR
+36 ELAYEYVQHTNR

-236 NNRLTAESFAVLNGR
+236 NNRLTAESFAVLNSR
-251 VQKFSGSEDQEFRRP
+251 VRSLEVKELRSLE
-266 DGAITLSTHNSKVD
+266 GAITLSTHNSKVD

-293 EYTYKATITDTFPE
+293 EYTYKATIADTFPE

-315 LTLKVGARVMF
+315 LKLKVGARVMF

-352 INVRCDDGTEVNV
+352 IHVRCDDGTEVNV

-455 AREVLQFTENQDSI
+455 AREVLRFTENQDPI

-479 QKDYLTTL
+479 QKDYLTSL

-493 FKEHAEQLY
+493 FKEHTEQLY

-529 LELHGVGER
+529 LELHSVGER

-568 KIYELLKEMSDCPLR
+568 KIYELLKDMSDCPLR
-583 SNNQSDSAQLKQSI
+583 SNNQSDSAQLKQAI
-597 LDIYAALSRK
+597 LDIYAAISRK
-607 AYLQAQMAQNVTVE
+607 AYLQAQMAKCVTVE
-621 AYFEARKTYQYKEP
+621 AYFEARKTYKYKEP
-635 SLTIYTTQRKKH
+635 SLTIYTTQRKERIT
-647 VTSSAT
+647 TSST
-653 AFLSVSLLQQGYR
+653 AFLSVALLKQGYR
-666 LNDIAKKRKITLKTV
+666 LSEIAKKRKITLKTV
-681 AKHIRQFIDD
+681 VKHIRQFLDDDMID
-691 GVIKISDVFPED
+691 ISDIFPAD
-703 RQYLR
+703 QQYLR